1 VGPGVGG
8 NGQAGGGD
16 GQIGGSDGQ
25 LGGNSAAA
33 GSGGTSVATGSGGT
47 GTGGSVGTGGNI
59 ATGGTAGTTA
69 SGKGGVNGIAG
80 TTGGGSAGAGGAAQP
95 ITGIDPRWAAW
106 PMPNDTVDVT
116 AGAPNPMVYTVNND
130 GTVRD
135 NVTGLVWQQTP
146 PSTQYNWAGAKTYCS
161 TLSNLAG
168 RTWRLPTPIELA
180 SLIDDSVASPGPT
193 IYATAFPATPA
204 GTYWTSLP
212 AVDQTPASAWG
223 VGFSGGF
230 VDFYTT
236 SMTFYV
242 RCVAVDP
249 NVSTDAGA
257 PPARY
262 TNAGATVYDAG
273 TRLTWQEFPAPTPL
287 TWADA
292 TAYCASSVV
301 ANLGGT
307 GWRLPTKKE
316 LLTLVD
322 FSVGDPGPTVDTTA
336 FTAGADHFWSA
347 SPQAGMSSMTW
358 YVDFRLGF
366 PSADLMTNMADVRCV
381 R

>member
-1 VGPGVGG
+1 V
-8 NGQAGGGD
+8 GGGD
-16 GQIGGSDGQ
+16 GQAGGNDGQ
-25 LGGNSAAA
+25 LGGNSAA
-33 GSGGTSVATGSGGT
+33 TGSGGNSVPT
-47 GTGGSVGTGGNI
+47 GSGGAGTGGSVGTGGNI
-59 ATGGTAGTTA
+59 ATGGTAGATT
-69 SGKGGVNGIAG
+69 GGNGGVNGIAG
-80 TTGGGSAGAGGAAQP
+80 TSGGGSTGTGAAQS
-95 ITGIDPRWAAW
+95 IAGIDPRWAAW

-116 AGAPNPMVYTVNND
+116 NGAPNPMVYSISDD

-135 NVTGLVWQQTP
+135 DVTGLVWQQTP
-146 PSTQYNWAGAKTYCS
+146 PSTQYTWAGAKTYCS
-161 TLSNLAG
+161 TLSILGG

-204 GTYWTSLP
+204 GNYWTSLP
-212 AVDQTPASAWG
+212 AVDATPASAWA

-230 VDFYTT
+230 VDIYPT
-236 SMTFYV
+236 SMTFYL
-242 RCVAVDP
+242 RCVSVGP
-249 NVSTDAGA
+249 SVSTDAGA

-262 TNAGATVYDAG
+262 TNVGATVYDAG
-273 TRLTWQEFPAPTPL
+273 TRLTWQQFPAPTPL
-287 TWADA
+287 TWTDA
-292 TAYCASSVV
+292 TAYCASSIV

-322 FSVGDPGPTVDTTA
+322 FSVGDPGPTIDTTA
-336 FTAGADHFWSA
+336 LTAAADNFWSA
-347 SPQAGMSSMTW
+347 SPQAGMSTMVW
-358 YVDFRLGF
+358 YVNFRLGY